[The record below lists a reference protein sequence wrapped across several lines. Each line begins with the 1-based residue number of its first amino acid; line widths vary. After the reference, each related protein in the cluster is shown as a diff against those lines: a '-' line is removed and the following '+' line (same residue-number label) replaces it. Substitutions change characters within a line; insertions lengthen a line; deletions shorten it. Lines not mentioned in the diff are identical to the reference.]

1 MIEVGALTVIKF
13 KTYTCLEIDDEGYAH
28 LKDVT
33 TAQGRPM
40 KMKATL
46 VPYFKDGEFFTPE
59 PEPVEKYK
67 MNTTFSLRK
76 IANSETDLSISHGA
90 IRLLKEWTDTAIRNM
105 IANAERN
112 ATIRGKD
119 TIEAAHFFWLETN
132 MQVEGYWPDN
142 NEYTKKEK

>member
-1 MIEVGALTVIKF
+1 MIEIGGLTVIKF
-13 KTYTCLEIDDEGYAH
+13 KTYSCLEIDDEGYAH

-33 TAQGRPM
+33 TTQGRPM
-40 KMKATL
+40 KMKALL
-46 VPYFKDGEFFTPE
+46 VPYFKDGKFITPE
-59 PEPVEKYK
+59 PEPVEAYK

-105 IANAERN
+105 VANAERN
-112 ATIRGKD
+112 AVIRGKD

-142 NEYTKKEK
+142 NEYSKKEK

>member
-1 MIEVGALTVIKF
+1 MIEEGGLTVIEF
-13 KTYTCLEIDDEGYAH
+13 KTYSCVKIDSEGYAH
-28 LKDVT
+28 LKDIT
-33 TAQGRPM
+33 TTQGRP
-40 KMKATL
+40 KKLLAKK
-46 VPYFKDGEFFTPE
+46 VPYVIDGKFITPE
-59 PEPVEKYK
+59 PEPVEQYK

-76 IANSETDLSISHGA
+76 IATSETDLSISHGA

-112 ATIRGKD
+112 AEIRGKT

-142 NEYTKKEK
+142 NEYAKKGE